1 MGKAKYSS
9 ISRRLGCTVCL
20 KLNKTYR
27 VWRGCLFM
35 EGWTLFRNLGGFE
48 KENLVMRRRD
58 WGACGFWWELLGKRE
73 GEGKFHIFNENSML
87 ALSTLVDAE
96 GSRAARLHTT
106 LWFLSARSRFYED
119 LWGFILTYT
128 LGFRTAPFVAR
139 GYLQQHAPEIKSGFV
154 FFTVCLTIGIT
165 YATGVLSVKR

>member
-1 MGKAKYSS
+1 MGKAKCRS
-9 ISRRLGCTVCL
+9 ISWRLGCTVCL
-20 KLNKTYR
+20 KLNKTYQ

-35 EGWTLFRNLGGFE
+35 EGWTWFRNLGGFE
-48 KENLVMRRRD
+48 KESLVRCRRD
-58 WGACGFWWELLGKRE
+58 WGACGFWWELLGE

-106 LWFLSARSRFYED
+106 LWLSVRSRFYED
-119 LWGFILTYT
+119 LWCFYSHVH
-128 LGFRTAPFVAR
+128 LGVSNSPMLHDI
-139 GYLQQHAPEIKSGFV
+139 YLQQHAPKIKIG
-154 FFTVCLTIGIT
+154 CLFHCLSYHRNHLQ